1 MNSAESLT
9 SGAGRRRGRGR
20 FRRRLRRLRS
30 RLYRA
35 AARVRNGRRT
45 RPGPPARVDRK
56 RHWRGSSPLK
66 RSARI
71 FVYGGVLL
79 LLVLLAWAVDA
90 VLSRRPVSLD
100 NTCAAR
106 ALSCGAISSFVVP
119 ILTLALVTA
128 FFLLG
133 RLWYLRRRYL
143 HAARDRPQDM
153 VPTAGGIIG
162 DVVGRD
168 ELCRVIIADVRDT
181 STRRPHVV
189 VGGIGTGKTALL
201 VRLTQLLAK
210 QHAVPVAVR
219 LRDAQDKLDFA
230 ELARKKFL
238 ADLQSS
244 LLSDA
249 EGEKVWRQLLKESRV
264 VVLADG
270 LEEALIAKETR
281 AERDTVIRLA
291 IRQANRDKLPLII
304 ASRPHDPLR
313 GTEGALVELEP
324 LSEEA
329 ALDYIQSSD
338 PIDDESRIDWI
349 VETADVTEAPLYL
362 QIARQLHNIGLLT
375 YPPAS
380 RDDRKQL
387 DTRGVDRSG
396 LRLGLLKTWEKA
408 LVDGQLSPGVALSC
422 NDRIATIEQLSVLA
436 CIGLR
441 QDLLQVKL
449 GDFSTLWESRG
460 ADKQPLPIV
469 REARKRLCQS
479 GHDFLDI
486 KLAATWGTQLQ
497 LVEAQGN
504 AVRFPHSILQAYLG
518 SRLIAYAMADAGFRK
533 DALDNAGREVLIA
546 LALHSRVAAKP
557 DAGTAAKQHSTGV
570 ATQDRPRSLTR
581 AAVGGGSSPDKPIGP
596 GTLCTAAN
604 QHTGSKALDLYAT
617 ALEIDSVHPTPR
629 HQAIADE
636 IVRDW
641 QKKVEQDPRTLEH
654 AKLNLVRRLGEA
666 ARAISARHS
675 QDGIAA
681 KPAYCQLFEIGCAE
695 PSYTVRLATAQEIGA
710 GGDDALAQ
718 LAVRLRPDPARWRQ
732 ALAET
737 NGQEHAVV
745 GQQSG
750 GEADSTGTGP
760 GQQEADEEATRA
772 VRQEIMRAWLAPLL
786 VGSATSDKWQAYSRD
801 LLQSWLEFVH
811 AQHRRTGRERFGL
824 SFEIALA
831 QGFKH
836 AANRRREH
844 PHAPD
849 KARTYLAEQAQEMLA
864 ECDFWFTRLT
874 LLHAMTL
881 WRLPD
886 GADQGPRR
894 EQNPDYKALVAHW
907 CGTESRRRQDR
918 HTEHP
923 FVEEAGRLAVRAL
936 ETGQPERYIW
946 IDESGIVSTVG
957 SSPARPGRRRKHNLW
972 IPPSTGWTAL
982 NARAQQLVADV
993 LLLLN
998 LAERGESRV
1007 RNRDLR
1013 LRRINKNYLPPCIAE
1028 DRSPLRPNRP
1038 LDVAGDSAPDS
1049 SCAAECQF
1057 GLCPYPLKGAQ
1068 PHRQELS
1075 EAFCRRQQRLL
1086 APGLLRSSAA
1096 PWQEISSRRL
1106 RQFWRELGE
1115 PASRVELEDNDRDKT
1130 QRRDRRP

>member
-1 MNSAESLT
+1 
-9 SGAGRRRGRGR
+9 
-20 FRRRLRRLRS
+20 
-30 RLYRA
+30 
-35 AARVRNGRRT
+35 
-45 RPGPPARVDRK
+45 
-56 RHWRGSSPLK
+56 
-66 RSARI
+66 
-71 FVYGGVLL
+71 
-79 LLVLLAWAVDA
+79 
-90 VLSRRPVSLD
+90 
-100 NTCAAR
+100 
-106 ALSCGAISSFVVP
+106 
-119 ILTLALVTA
+119 
-128 FFLLG
+128 
-133 RLWYLRRRYL
+133 
-143 HAARDRPQDM
+143 M

-168 ELCRVIIADVRDT
+168 ELCRVMIADVRDT

-201 VRLTQLLAK
+201 VRLTQLLAE

-230 ELARKKFL
+230 ELARKKFH

-270 LEEALIAKETR
+270 LEEALITKETR

-329 ALDYIQSSD
+329 ALDYIQSGD

-362 QIARQLHNIGLLT
+362 QIARQLHQIGLLT
-375 YPPAS
+375 HPPAS
-380 RDDRKQL
+380 RDDQEQL
-387 DTRGVDRSG
+387 DTRGMDRSG
-396 LRLGLLKTWEKA
+396 LRLGLLETWEKA
-408 LVDGQLSPGVALSC
+408 LVNRQLSPGVALSS

-449 GDFSTLWESRG
+449 ADFSTLWEWCG

-533 DALDNAGREVLIA
+533 DALDNASRELLIS
-546 LALHSRVAAKP
+546 LALHSRVTAKP
-557 DAGTAAKQHSTGV
+557 DPGTLAKQHSKDMETHG
-570 ATQDRPRSLTR
+570 RPRWLTR
-581 AAVGGGSSPDKPIGP
+581 AAVGRGSSPDKPSDVD
-596 GTLCTAAN
+596 TLRTAAHE
-604 QHTGSKALDLYAT
+604 HTNSKALDLYAT
-617 ALEIDSVHPTPR
+617 ALEIDSVDPTPQ
-629 HQAIADE
+629 HQTIADE
-636 IVRDW
+636 TVRDW
-641 QKKVEQDPRTLEH
+641 QKPVEQDPRTLEH
-654 AKLNLVRRLGEA
+654 AKLNLVRRFGEA
-666 ARAISARHS
+666 ARAISARRS
-675 QDGIAA
+675 QDDIAA

-695 PSYTVRLATAQEIGA
+695 PSYPVRLATAQEIGV

-718 LAVRLRPDPARWRQ
+718 LADRLRPDPALWRQ

-737 NGQEHAVV
+737 NGQEQAVV
-745 GQQSG
+745 GQQSE
-750 GEADSTGTGP
+750 GEAGNTGTGP
-760 GQQEADEEATRA
+760 GQQDADKERRA
-772 VRQEIMRAWLAPLL
+772 VRQEIMRAWLVPLL
-786 VGSATSDKWQAYSRD
+786 LGSATSDKWLDYSRD
-801 LLQSWLEFVH
+801 LLQSWLEAVH
-811 AQHRRTGRERFGL
+811 TQHRRTGRERFGL

-844 PHAPD
+844 PHVPD
-849 KARTYLAEQAQEMLA
+849 KARTYLAEQTQELLA
-864 ECDFWFTRLT
+864 DCDFWFTRLT

-886 GADQGPRR
+886 GADQRPSR
-894 EQNPDYKALVAHW
+894 EKNPEYKALVAHW
-907 CGTESRRRQDR
+907 CGMESQRRRDR

-923 FVEEAGRLAVRAL
+923 FVKEARRLAVRAL

-1013 LRRINKNYLPPCIAE
+1013 LRRINKNYLPPCVAE

-1038 LDVAGDSAPDS
+1038 LDVAGDSAPGS
-1049 SCAAECQF
+1049 GCVTQCQF

-1068 PHRQELS
+1068 PHRQELT
-1075 EAFCRRQQRLL
+1075 EAFCRRQQQLL
-1086 APGLLRSSAA
+1086 APGSLRSSAA

-1106 RQFWRELGE
+1106 RRFWKELGE
-1115 PASRVELEDNDRDKT
+1115 PAARVELEDNDLGQTR
-1130 QRRDRRP
+1130 RRDRRR